1 MSKVAESTLIR
12 IPRSAFP
19 ASFPDN
25 EVLGSGATCTVYKIS
40 WKDTDYAFKAYHPHV
55 TKALERE
62 VKTLTFLQHPRIL
75 TVHAMVVSDSPID
88 PKPVGLLLQLVS
100 GTIQDQKPRPDTPV
114 LLRWLGQVA
123 VALQF
128 AHSLGV
134 VHADVKPDNILI
146 TPDGEAVLSDF
157 GSAHRV
163 SATVNTQSGTR
174 GTALYRAPE
183 HDEKTLTPQCD
194 VFSFGMTMW
203 TVLHPPQTDHKM
215 GRGDTSI
222 MKSISTGKRPPLDES
237 ILTPDLCTLIQS
249 CWAEDPQLRPTMDG
263 VCDALHGMLASSP
276 SQDLPFQHPHGDILR
291 TLHMEGL
298 IESYNHLQW
307 SDNSDGTMLMALAPK
322 EHPMHKFVVDNLRQ
336 RNTLEFTIPS
346 EIEVKVVQHKILSET
361 WCTHHKFAAMSRA
374 NNPSL
379 SFPNPTDPESV
390 AGLDAFKKFLIP
402 EPEKVL
408 SRALL
413 VWHGTRQEYIE
424 STCRDG
430 PRSYRTTDAGY
441 FGAGSY
447 VAMEANYAARYS
459 ILGDKKIPGI
469 HSVILYACSV
479 SMVTVVTPMLH
490 YPTDTGFSKFYSG
503 DPTKAI
509 TLLPKCD
516 AHFIPTKQYGR
527 RHPRTGRILDYS
539 VDYQAAHANVAECHE
554 LVLLNHQQLVPLAI
568 VSFKLEAKSAS
579 IPHSPHTVIRP
590 DSSASWTCVCTFCNE
605 ITANKCISC
614 YRPKVS
620 LLEQRRNLLDLWYNP
635 TKQRRNVMV
644 PQIWDRIQKH
654 HRRLTAC
661 MEKKNFI
668 MAMISTGVLG
678 FGEGVYAEYF
688 LTDDFN
694 VEAYFCTVKDD
705 WRFHRLDPTSTAQ
718 GFNLNT
724 KVDEVEII
732 LNCFPVREELPGD
745 KIIRVRRNQDGY
757 AYTYFNGEPDK
768 DPVNVLFVESGIAT
782 CSGWF
787 VYGADPNPTRFDFPT
802 PTWFPPKILPGCE

>member
-516 AHFIPTKQYGR
+516 AHFIPAKQCGR
-527 RHPRTGRILDYS
+527 FHPVTQRMLDYN

-554 LVLLNHQQLVPLAI
+554 LVVLCPHQLVPLAI
-568 VSFKLEAKSAS
+568 VSFKLEAKNVP
-579 IPHSPHTVIRP
+579 IPRSPNVCPPTDLP
-590 DSSASWTCVCTFCNE
+590 TSWTCVCKFRNE
-605 ITANKCISC
+605 STATNCISC
-614 YRPKVS
+614 DRPKVS
-620 LLEQRRNLLDLWYNP
+620 ILEQRRNLLGHYNP
-635 TKQRRNVMV
+635 AKRRSNVLV
-644 PQIWDRIQKH
+644 SQVWDRIEKH
-654 HRRLTAC
+654 HRRLATG
-661 MEKKNFI
+661 MEKKSFFL
-668 MAMISTGVLG
+668 AMISTGVFG
-678 FGEGVYAEYF
+678 FGEGVYAEYH
-688 LTDDFN
+688 LTENFT
-694 VEAYFCTVKDD
+694 VEAYFRTTQDD
-705 WRFHRLDPTSTAQ
+705 WQLHRLDPASPAQ
-718 GFNLNT
+718 GFSSST
-724 KVDEVEII
+724 KADEIEVH
-732 LNCFPVREELPGD
+732 LNCLAVRQHLPGD
-745 KIIRVRRNQDGY
+745 KIIRVRRNCDGY
-757 AYTYFNGEPDK
+757 AYNYFLGEPKK
-768 DPVNVLFVESGIAT
+768 DTLNILFVDSGVYT

-787 VYGADPNPTRFDFPT
+787 VFGADPNPKMFEFPT
-802 PTWFPPKILPGCE
+802 PTWHPPKKL